1 MLHLEIAPREI
12 AELAVTQ
19 PATPAIES
27 AETSQTDAANDARG
41 KFCAQ
46 PAVISLEE
54 RHENLIGRAAI
65 RNRSNPRKTKG
76 ALPF

>member
-1 MLHLEIAPREI
+1 
-12 AELAVTQ
+12 V
-19 PATPAIES
+19 
-27 AETSQTDAANDARG
+27 N
-41 KFCAQ
+41 
-46 PAVISLEE
+46 SLEE